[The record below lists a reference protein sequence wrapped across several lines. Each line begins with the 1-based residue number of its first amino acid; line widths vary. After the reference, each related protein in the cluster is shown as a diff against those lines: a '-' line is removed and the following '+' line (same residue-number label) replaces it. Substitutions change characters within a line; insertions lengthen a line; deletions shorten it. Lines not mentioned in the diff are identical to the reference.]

1 MAEYLARYFSEKKMA
16 DAWVIIQEDFLSAT
30 FSTLYIT
37 LVSTL
42 LAILIGLPLGVIL
55 VTGDAKGIR
64 PLPRWLMTV
73 LNWIINLLR
82 SAPFI
87 ILIVLLMPF
96 TRMLLGSAVGD
107 AGVIVPLVIAAFPF
121 VARLVEGALR
131 ELNPNIIEMAQSSG
145 ANTWQTVFHVMLPES
160 VPALITAITTAI
172 TTILGYTAMSGAVGG
187 CGLGNLAIA
196 QGQQRSNHAV
206 LLSALVILVI
216 LVQILQTFGTWLARK
231 CDRRLKNK

>member
-1 MAEYLARYFSEKKMA
+1 
-16 DAWVIIQEDFLSAT
+16 
-30 FSTLYIT
+30 
-37 LVSTL
+37 
-42 LAILIGLPLGVIL
+42 
-55 VTGDAKGIR
+55 
-64 PLPRWLMTV
+64 
-73 LNWIINLLR
+73 
-82 SAPFI
+82 
-87 ILIVLLMPF
+87 
-96 TRMLLGSAVGD
+96 
-107 AGVIVPLVIAAFPF
+107 
-121 VARLVEGALR
+121 
-131 ELNPNIIEMAQSSG
+131 MAQSSG

-187 CGLGNLAIA
+187 GGLGNLAIA

>member
-16 DAWVIIQEDFLSAT
+16 DAWVIIQEDYLSAT

-187 CGLGNLAIA
+187 GGLGNLAIA

>member
-1 MAEYLARYFSEKKMA
+1 MEQYFARYFSEKKMA

-30 FSTLYIT
+30 VSTLYIT
-37 LVSTL
+37 LMSTL
-42 LAILIGLPLGVIL
+42 LAILIGLPLGVLL
-55 VTGDAKGIR
+55 VTGDQKGIR
-64 PLPRWLMTV
+64 PLPRWLMGM
-73 LNWIINLLR
+73 LNWIINILR

-96 TRMLLGSAVGD
+96 TRLLLGSAVGD

-121 VARLVEGALR
+121 VARLVEGSLR

-145 ANTWQTVFHVMLPES
+145 ANTWQIVFHVMLPES
-160 VPALITAITTAI
+160 VPSLITAFTPAI

-187 CGLGNLAIA
+187 GGLGNLAIS

-206 LLSALVILVI
+206 MLAALVILIV

-231 CDRRLKNK
+231 ADKRLKNK

>member
-1 MAEYLARYFSEKKMA
+1 MAEYIARYFNEAKMA
-16 DAWVIIQEDFLSAT
+16 DAWTQIQDNFLADT

-37 LVSTL
+37 LVSAL
-42 LAILIGLPLGVIL
+42 LAILIGLPLGIIL

-64 PLPRWLMTV
+64 PLPRWLMTF
-73 LNWIINLLR
+73 LNWLINLLR

-96 TRMLLGSAVGD
+96 TRMLVGSAVGD

-121 VARLVEGALR
+121 VARLVEGSLR

-160 VPALITAITTAI
+160 VPSLITAFTTAI

-187 CGLGNLAIA
+187 GGLGNRAIA

-206 LLSALVILVI
+206 LLAALIILVI

-231 CDRRLKNK
+231 CDKRLKNQ

>member
-172 TTILGYTAMSGAVGG
+172 TTILGYTAMGGAVGG
-187 CGLGNLAIA
+187 GGLGNLAIA

-231 CDRRLKNK
+231 CDRRLKNQ

>member
-1 MAEYLARYFSEKKMA
+1 MAEYIARYFNEAKMA
-16 DAWVIIQEDFLSAT
+16 DAWTQIQDNFLADT
-30 FSTLYIT
+30 FSPLYIT
-37 LVSTL
+37 LVSAL
-42 LAILIGLPLGVIL
+42 LAILIGLPLGIIL

-64 PLPRWLMTV
+64 PLPRWLMTF
-73 LNWIINLLR
+73 LNWLINLLR

-96 TRMLLGSAVGD
+96 TRMLVGSAVGD

-121 VARLVEGALR
+121 VARLVEGSLR

-160 VPALITAITTAI
+160 VPSLITAFTTAI

-187 CGLGNLAIA
+187 GGLGNRAIA

-206 LLSALVILVI
+206 LLAALIILVI

-231 CDRRLKNK
+231 CDKRLKNQ

>member
-1 MAEYLARYFSEKKMA
+1 MAEYIARYFNETKMA
-16 DAWVIIQEDFLSAT
+16 DAWTQIQDNFLADT

-37 LVSTL
+37 LVSAL
-42 LAILIGLPLGVIL
+42 LAILIGLPLGIIL

-64 PLPRWLMTV
+64 PLPRWLMTF
-73 LNWIINLLR
+73 LNWLINLLR

-96 TRMLLGSAVGD
+96 TRMLVGSAVGD

-121 VARLVEGALR
+121 VARLVEGSLR

-160 VPALITAITTAI
+160 VPSLITAFTTAI

-187 CGLGNLAIA
+187 GGLGNRAIA

-206 LLSALVILVI
+206 LLAALIILVI

-231 CDRRLKNK
+231 CDKRLKNQ

>member
-1 MAEYLARYFSEKKMA
+1 MVEYLARYFSEKKMA

-121 VARLVEGALR
+121 VARLVEGSLR

-160 VPALITAITTAI
+160 VPSLITAITTAI

-187 CGLGNLAIA
+187 GGLGNLAIA

>member
-1 MAEYLARYFSEKKMA
+1 MAEYLARYFNEKKMA
-16 DAWVIIQEDFLSAT
+16 DAWVLIQEDFFSAT
-30 FSTLYIT
+30 LSTLYIT
-37 LVSTL
+37 LVSTFF
-42 LAILIGLPLGVIL
+42 AILIGLPLGIIL

-64 PLPRWLMTV
+64 PLPKWLMSF
-73 LNWIINLLR
+73 LNWVINLLR

-96 TRMLLGSAVGD
+96 TRMMLGTAVGD
-107 AGVIVPLVIAAFPF
+107 GGVIVPLVIAAFPF
-121 VARLVEGALR
+121 VARLVEGSLR

-145 ANTWQTVFHVMLPES
+145 ANTLQTVFHVMLPES
-160 VPALITAITTAI
+160 VPSLITSFTTAI

-187 CGLGNLAIA
+187 GGLGNLAIA

-206 LLSALVILVI
+206 LLAALVILVI

-231 CDRRLKNK
+231 SDKRLKNQ

>member
-1 MAEYLARYFSEKKMA
+1 MAEYLARYFSEKKMT

-30 FSTLYIT
+30 FSTLSIT

-187 CGLGNLAIA
+187 GGLGNLAIA

-216 LVQILQTFGTWLARK
+216 LVQILQTFGTWLAQK